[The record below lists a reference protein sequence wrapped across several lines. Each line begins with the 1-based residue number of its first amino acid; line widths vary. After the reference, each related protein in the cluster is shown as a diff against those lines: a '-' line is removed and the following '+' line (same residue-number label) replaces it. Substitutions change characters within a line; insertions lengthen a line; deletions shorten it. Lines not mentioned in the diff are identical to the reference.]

1 MNEEQNP
8 GTGSVP
14 PAAAEPAAT
23 YEEPVSGDSP
33 AGGIADKV
41 VGCTGRVDA
50 CFDKALGLVEKHPWE
65 AWLEAANGFI
75 GKYLPLVVGVAGVLA
90 FATGLITAIRYDARF
105 SVVVSTVG
113 ILVGALFAT
122 NLAPKALALPRSFLE
137 KREPDAM
144 RPELLRIFEV
154 LLGLGGLVLAVG
166 MLLQFTGDSL
176 VAALVL
182 AAIALLLIIVF
193 SHPALIG
200 VKADYPTNVV
210 EEWIAILLLPL
221 KIVLSLLTLVT
232 GIATVVLF
240 VAGVLQLF
248 DNGFEAMST
257 LCAAALAP
265 LVVPLGAYLL
275 YLATVF
281 LLDLYRAVVC
291 LPRKLDDLRRA
302 VESK

>member
-1 MNEEQNP
+1 MNEEQNH

-23 YEEPVSGDSP
+23 YEEPVAGDSP

-41 VGCTGRVDA
+41 AGCTGRVDA
-50 CFDKALGLVEKHPWE
+50 CFDKALGLVENHPWE
-65 AWLEAANGFI
+65 TWLNAANGFI
-75 GKYLPLVVGVAGVLA
+75 GKFLPLIVGVAGFFA

-113 ILVGALFAT
+113 LLVATLFAM
-122 NLAPKALALPRSFLE
+122 NLAPKALALTRSFLE

-144 RPELLRIFEV
+144 RPELLRILEV

-166 MLLQFTGDSL
+166 MLLQFTGESL
-176 VAALVL
+176 VDALVL
-182 AAIALLLIIVF
+182 AAISLLMIIVF

-232 GIATVVLF
+232 GIVTVVLF
-240 VAGVLQLF
+240 VTGIVQLF

-257 LCAAALAP
+257 LVEAALAP

-281 LLDLYRAVVC
+281 LLDLYRAVVS
-291 LPRKLDDLRRA
+291 LPRKLDDLCRA